1 MSLADIALCS
11 SSFICFTR
19 SLLNASGSKGGFA
32 LDGLTLLGFGT
43 TVAGCGFSSTDGSI
57 ISSGFSSSSVLL
69 PVLVLVLVLPCVLHY
84 QSLLR
89 LPLSYINII
98 DNFLYFQNLVPQI
111 RFVQSFQF
119 EGSVSDII
127 AFYLDDFVGLIAP
140 L

>member
-1 MSLADIALCS
+1 MLLGQKVVLPLTVLPFWVLALVAV
-11 SSFICFTR
+11 SFQRVVQLF
-19 SLLNASGSKGGFA
+19 LLVSPLLSVLPDRKQGFA
-32 LDGLTLLGFGT
+32 
-43 TVAGCGFSSTDGSI
+43 
-57 ISSGFSSSSVLL
+57 VLL
-69 PVLVLVLVLPCVLHY
+69 PVLALVLFLPLVLHY

-127 AFYLDDFVGLIAP
+127 VFYLDNFVGLIAP
-140 L
+140 F